1 MDSDD
6 LKHALPSNV
15 FTSFNQ
21 IVSDI
26 LERDTILIYPEVKEE
41 CANCFLDTMAGANR
55 STSIYRQGGPYP
67 FDRGQPCP
75 YCGGKGYKAIEKTET
90 IRARLYFDKKT
101 ILKKLGNSSINI
113 KAVDLMTITNMVHM
127 TKLQQCKYLTPK
139 YDGIQ
144 EYSIQKFERIT
155 ESLPN
160 GFQQNPEKYVTTF
173 WTLNNGQ

>member
-1 MDSDD
+1 MDFDD
-6 LKHALPSNV
+6 LKHTLPSNV

-21 IVSDI
+21 IVADI
-26 LERDTILIYPEVKEE
+26 LEREATLTYPEARQE
-41 CANCFLDTMAGANR
+41 CDNCYLDTMAGGTR
-55 STSIYRQGGPYP
+55 STSIYRVGGPQQ

-90 IRARLYFDKKT
+90 IKSRLYFDKKI

-113 KAVDLMTITNMVHM
+113 KSVDLMTITNMKYL
-127 TKLQQCKYLTPK
+127 TKLTQAKYLTPR
-139 YDGIQ
+139 YDGI
-144 EYSIQKFERIT
+144 EGYSIQKFERIT

-173 WTLNNGQ
+173 WKLNNG